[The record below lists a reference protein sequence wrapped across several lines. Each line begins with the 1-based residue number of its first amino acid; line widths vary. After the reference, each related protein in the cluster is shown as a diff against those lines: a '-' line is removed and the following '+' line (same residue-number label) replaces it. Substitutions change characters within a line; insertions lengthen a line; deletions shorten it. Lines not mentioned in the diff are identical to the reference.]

1 MPIVNRNVP
10 NQPYPPQK
18 TMRFRAQQ
26 HQNRMPEVNL
36 VPMMDVIMTIL
47 TFFIIISMSLNDFQ
61 SIEIRLPS
69 KGSANHN
76 SDSDPKSTGKDA
88 LIIAINPKR
97 ELFINQKPTTREQL
111 IPQSRAYLRANP
123 EGKVIIVADKT
134 VPYEAVLQTL
144 TTLRDLGGDRVSLSF
159 Q

>member
-1 MPIVNRNVP
+1 
-10 NQPYPPQK
+10 
-18 TMRFRAQQ
+18 MRFRAQQQ

-47 TFFIIISMSLNDFQ
+47 TFFN
-61 SIEIRLPS
+61 
-69 KGSANHN
+69 N
-76 SDSDPKSTGKDA
+76 DPKSTGKDA

-111 IPQSRAYLRANP
+111 IPQSRAYLQANP
-123 EGKVIIVADKT
+123 AGKVIIVADKT

>member
-1 MPIVNRNVP
+1 
-10 NQPYPPQK
+10 
-18 TMRFRAQQ
+18 MRFRAQQQ

-47 TFFIIISMSLNDFQ
+47 TFFIIISMSLSDFQ

-69 KGSANHN
+69 KGGS
-76 SDSDPKSTGKDA
+76 PGKGDTKVSGNDA

-97 ELFINQKPTTREQL
+97 ELFINQQPTTRAQL
-111 IPQSRAYLRANP
+111 IPQSRAYLERNP
-123 EGKVIIVADKT
+123 EGKVIIVADKS
-134 VPYEAVLQTL
+134 VPYEEVLQTL

>member
-1 MPIVNRNVP
+1 
-10 NQPYPPQK
+10 
-18 TMRFRAQQ
+18 MRFRAQQ
-26 HQNRMPEVNL
+26 QQQNRMPEVNL

-47 TFFIIISMSLNDFQ
+47 TFFIIISMSLSDFQ

-69 KGSANHN
+69 KGGNPGN
-76 SDSDPKSTGKDA
+76 SDTKATGGNDA
-88 LIIAINPKR
+88 LIIAINPQR

-111 IPQSRAYLRANP
+111 IPQSRAYLQANP

>member
-1 MPIVNRNVP
+1 
-10 NQPYPPQK
+10 
-18 TMRFRAQQ
+18 MRFRAQQQ

-69 KGSANHN
+69 KGGASSN
-76 SDSDPKSTGKDA
+76 SDTKSTGKDA

-111 IPQSRAYLRANP
+111 IPQSRAYLQANP
-123 EGKVIIVADKT
+123 AGKVIIVADKT

>member
-1 MPIVNRNVP
+1 
-10 NQPYPPQK
+10 
-18 TMRFRAQQ
+18 MRFRAQRQ
-26 HQNRMPEVNL
+26 QQNRMPEVNL

-69 KGSANHN
+69 KGSGSANDAKT
-76 SDSDPKSTGKDA
+76 SGGSDA

-97 ELFINQKPTTREQL
+97 ELFINQKPITHAEL
-111 IPQSRAYLRANP
+111 IPQSRSYLETHP
-123 EGKVIIVADKT
+123 QGKVIIVADKT

>member
-1 MPIVNRNVP
+1 
-10 NQPYPPQK
+10 
-18 TMRFRAQQ
+18 MRFRAQQQ

-61 SIEIRLPS
+61 SIEIQLPS
-69 KGSANHN
+69 KGGPSSNN
-76 SDSDPKSTGKDA
+76 DPKSTGKDA

-111 IPQSRAYLRANP
+111 IPQSRAYLQANP
-123 EGKVIIVADKT
+123 AGKVIIVADKT

>member
-1 MPIVNRNVP
+1 
-10 NQPYPPQK
+10 
-18 TMRFRAQQ
+18 MRFRAQR
-26 HQNRMPEVNL
+26 HQQNQMPEVNL

-69 KGSANHN
+69 KGSGTSKN
-76 SDSDPKSTGKDA
+76 SDPKNQGGTES
-88 LIIAINPKR
+88 LVIAINPKR
-97 ELFINQKPTTREQL
+97 QLFINQKPTTRDQL
-111 IPQSRAYLRANP
+111 IQQTQIYLQANP
-123 EGKVIIVADKT
+123 QGKVIIVADKT
-134 VPYEAVLQTL
+134 VPYEEVLQTL

>member
-1 MPIVNRNVP
+1 
-10 NQPYPPQK
+10 
-18 TMRFRAQQ
+18 MRFRAQQQ

-47 TFFIIISMSLNDFQ
+47 TFFIIISMSLSDFQ

-69 KGSANHN
+69 KGGAPGGN
-76 SDSDPKSTGKDA
+76 DTKSSGRDA

-97 ELFINQKPTTREQL
+97 ELFINQQPTTREQL
-111 IPQSRAYLRANP
+111 MSQTRTYLQTNP

-134 VPYEAVLQTL
+134 VPYEEVLQTL
-144 TTLRDLGGDRVSLSF
+144 ATLRDLGGDRVSLSF